1 MFHENK
7 FVTDFKEKAE
17 LFNSHFATQCSL
29 ISNSSK
35 LPSHIKYLTDNRL
48 SLASFSHDK
57 IAKVIQNLDPNKAH
71 GHDNISI
78 RMVKICGPSIY
89 KPLEI
94 IFNQCLE
101 TGVFPS
107 EWKKGN
113 IVPIHKKGDKQM
125 LQNYRPVSL
134 LPICGKILERLMFNE
149 MFEFFIENKLIS
161 SSQSGFK
168 PGDSCINQLLSITHE
183 IYSSFDEGLEVRS
196 VFLDISKAFDKVWYD
211 GIIFN
216 LTQNGMPG
224 DLLNFWRD
232 FLNERKQR
240 VVLNRQ
246 FSL

>member
-1 MFHENK
+1 M
-7 FVTDFKEKAE
+7 
-17 LFNSHFATQCSL
+17 
-29 ISNSSK
+29 
-35 LPSHIKYLTDNRL
+35 TDNRL
-48 SLASFSHDK
+48 SFVSFSHDK

-78 RMVKICGPSIY
+78 RMVKVCGPSIY

-101 TGVFPS
+101 TGIFPS

-125 LQNYRPVSL
+125 VQNYRPVSL

-232 FLNERKQR
+232 LLNERKQR